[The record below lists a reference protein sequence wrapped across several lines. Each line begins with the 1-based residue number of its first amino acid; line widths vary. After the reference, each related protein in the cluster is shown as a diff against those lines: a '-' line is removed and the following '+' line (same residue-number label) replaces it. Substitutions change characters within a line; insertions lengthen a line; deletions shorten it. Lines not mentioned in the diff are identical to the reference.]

1 MPFRALSGARSCLTR
16 CPCPAVYPMLAFDAP
31 TKAVGAVVCAAMLVT
46 GAFDEDLSRGLT
58 ELIGSK

>member
-1 MPFRALSGARSCLTR
+1 
-16 CPCPAVYPMLAFDAP
+16 MLAFDAP

-58 ELIGSK
+58 ELIGSKCERKMPSWPEVVQKLGQPPAF